1 MRAVFV
7 IVLALVVLTWP
18 RLAAAERVGLVV
30 LGDSSAK
37 STREAAANWFHAH
50 NDEAVTNALP
60 KDAIKTLQDCFVVD
74 DPKCSRSVID
84 ARATE
89 NSVVT
94 IRVEV
99 SSKKNKDVRLTI
111 DWFIKGQNA
120 ISSRRTCDACSDS
133 ALKLTLDA
141 MLTDLAKNK
150 PGFMGRLRVG
160 GTPGLSVLVDG
171 ATVGVTPLDEA
182 VPAGS
187 HKIRLAQDGRM
198 GVEKSVI
205 VKPDV
210 ATEVTLEVPPTQASG
225 LPPQAGA
232 SKPSRVVPGVMIGIG
247 LAGIGAGA
255 ALYLTSEE
263 PTGTNRTYRDTKK
276 LGIGVAAGGAAV
288 ALTGVIIILATGRES
303 GPTVAMTPD
312 GGAAVTWFGRF

>member
-1 MRAVFV
+1 MRALVL
-7 IVLALVVLTWP
+7 VLALLVP

-37 STREAAANWFHAH
+37 PTREAAAKWFRDHE
-50 NDEAVTNALP
+50 DEAVTNALP
-60 KDAIKTLQDCFVVD
+60 SDAIKTLQDCFVVD

-89 NSVVT
+89 DSVVT

-99 SSKKNKDVRLTI
+99 ASKKDKDVRLTI
-111 DWFIKGQNA
+111 DWFIKGHNA
-120 ISSRRTCDACSDS
+120 ISSRRTCDACSDA
-133 ALKLTLDA
+133 ALKSTLDA

-171 ATVGVTPLDEA
+171 ATVGVTPLDQA
-182 VPAGS
+182 IPAGS

-198 GVEKSVI
+198 GEEKFVTLKS
-205 VKPDV
+205 DV
-210 ATEVTLEVPPTQASG
+210 ATEVTLEAPPTEASG
-225 LPPQAGA
+225 LPPQVVAG
-232 SKPSRVVPGVMIGIG
+232 KPSRVLPGVMIGVG
-247 LAGIGAGA
+247 LAGIGAGT

-276 LGIGVAAGGAAV
+276 LGIGIAAGGAAV
-288 ALTGVIIILATGRES
+288 ALTGVIIILATGRDS
-303 GPTVAMTPD
+303 GPTVSTTPD
-312 GGAAVTWFGRF
+312 GGAAVSWFGRF

>member
-1 MRAVFV
+1 MRALVLV
-7 IVLALVVLTWP
+7 IALIVP
-18 RLAAAERVGLVV
+18 RLASAERVGLVV
-30 LGDSSAK
+30 LGDTSTK
-37 STREAAANWFHAH
+37 PTREAAASWFQQHQ
-50 NDEAVTNALP
+50 DEAVTNALP

-74 DPKCSRSVID
+74 DPKCSRSVIE

-94 IRVEV
+94 IRVEL
-99 SSKKNKDVRLTI
+99 SSKKDKDVRLTI
-111 DWFIKGQNA
+111 DWFIKGHNA
-120 ISSRRTCDACSDS
+120 VSSRRTCDACNES
-133 ALKLTLDA
+133 ALKMTLDA

-150 PGFMGRLRVG
+150 PGFMGRIKVG

-171 ATVGVTPLDEA
+171 ATIGVTPLDQSI
-182 VPAGS
+182 PAGS

-198 GVEKSVI
+198 GAEQSVT
-205 VKPDV
+205 VKADA
-210 ATEVTLEVPPTQASG
+210 ATEVTLEAPPTEAEG
-225 LPPQAGA
+225 MAPQVIA
-232 SKPSRVVPGVMIGIG
+232 SKPSRVVPGVMIGVGI
-247 LAGIGAGA
+247 AGMAAGT

-288 ALTGVIIILATGRES
+288 ALTGVIIILATGRDS

-312 GGAAVTWFGRF
+312 GGAAVAWFGRF